1 MAGGR
6 AAADVVVAGGGI
18 IGCFVAYYLAQRGVR
33 TVVVEATGI
42 GSQASGRAAGI
53 ITPSWGPVPKE
64 ILRLHPAALRMHVEL
79 ATRLPEESGTDYG
92 YELIPHVRLVFTE
105 AGAADLRRW
114 QAEREAEGAQVRRL
128 AADDARK
135 LAPWLTCEPLG
146 GVVSEIEPQCDAFE
160 LVRAVARAARGRGA
174 EFRTGKVVG
183 LRRDGDRTT
192 GVELE
197 GGGSIA
203 AGAVVLAMGPWTGLA
218 GEWLKL
224 RLPVAP
230 QRGQLFT
237 LDEGADPTAGERV
250 GVWAW
255 DAGGFILPKRIGG
268 TIIGTTRED
277 GVGFSSSVT
286 AEGRST
292 VVKNASRLSAAI
304 SESGIVLERACL
316 RPVSAD
322 GNPLIGPVPGWRGA
336 YVASGHGGNGIH
348 FGPVTGLAIAELI
361 ADGKSKFDLAAFRP
375 DRFVGDAAPAGR
387 GRDA

>member
-6 AAADVVVAGGGI
+6 AADVVVVGGGI
-18 IGCFVAYYLAQRGVR
+18 IGCFVAYYLAQRSVR

-64 ILRLHPAALRMHVEL
+64 IMRLHPVTFRMHVEL
-79 ATRLPEESGTDYG
+79 AGRLPDESGIDYG
-92 YELIPHVRLVFTE
+92 YELVPHVRLVFTE
-105 AGAADLRRW
+105 AGAAALRQWRR
-114 QAEREAEGAQVRRL
+114 EREAEGARVRWL
-128 AADDARK
+128 TTEEARK

-146 GVVSEIEPQCDAFE
+146 GVATEIEPQCDAFE
-160 LVRAVARAARGRGA
+160 LVRAVARAARRRGV
-174 EFRTGKVVG
+174 EFVAGKVAG
-183 LRRDGDRTT
+183 IKAEGDRAV
-192 GVELE
+192 GVNLE
-197 GGGSIA
+197 GGASLS

-237 LDEGADPTAGERV
+237 LSEGADPTAGERV
-250 GVWAW
+250 GVWSW
-255 DAGGFILPKRIGG
+255 DLGGFILPKRIGG

-277 GVGFSSSVT
+277 GVGFDRSVT
-286 AEGRST
+286 TEGRRS
-292 VVKNASRLSAAI
+292 VVANAAFLSGAI
-304 SESGIVLERACL
+304 SERAIVSERACL

-322 GNPLIGPVPGWRGA
+322 ANPLIGPVPGWQGV

-348 FGPVTGLAIAELI
+348 FGPVTGLAVAELI
-361 ADGKSKFDLAAFRP
+361 ADGKTRFDIAAFRP
-375 DRFVGDAAPAGR
+375 DRFGAPAAAGSGTR
-387 GRDA
+387 A